1 MKTFKVVTQEV
12 IEYVHEVEAEDIT
25 QAVLNAQNGKWVHRA
40 AHVVRCDFVRAS
52 VVDPVEQPKHKTQ
65 VVSGEKAKRKYK
77 RKLSKGAFGQHNP
90 MPPAVAKQIY
100 DLVKVGNFTYRQ
112 IAEKF
117 RTSKQTVQNIASG
130 RLHYPDLLK
139 QAA

>member
-12 IEYVHEVEAEDIT
+12 IEYTRTVKADSIADAIYDAARGEWLQSESNVISTEVISAE
-25 QAVLNAQNGKWVHRA
+25 
-40 AHVVRCDFVRAS
+40 VVE
-52 VVDPVEQPKHKTQ
+52 PVEQPKHKTQ

-77 RKLSKGAFGQHNP
+77 RKFSKGAFGQHNP